1 MTTVERNR
9 LIAAHTEVAK
19 RIARKMARRCPS
31 WISREDI
38 VAAGLL
44 GLTEAANRYDATRAE
59 PFLPFAEQRIRGAVL
74 DELRRGDLLPRRVRQ
89 LARKVTTAIRLLES
103 AGRTPTDEAVAHALG
118 VSVETYRKDM
128 AHLVNVDVE
137 SIDSDNA
144 PMLVATESSVLEQAQ
159 HHEVLAQV
167 KAGLANMEPR
177 DVALLSMHYLEDKTF
192 QQIATELKI
201 TPSRAC
207 QLLWRAVERLRAQ
220 LGERVV
226 QEAA

>member
-1 MTTVERNR
+1 MNVERDR
-9 LIAAHTEVAK
+9 LIASHAEVAK
-19 RIARKMARRCPS
+19 RIALKMARRCPS

-44 GLTEAANRYDATRAE
+44 GLTEAANRYDASRAE
-59 PFLPFAEQRIRGAVL
+59 PFLSFAEQRIRGAIL
-74 DELRRGDLLPRRVRQ
+74 DELRRGDILPRRVRK
-89 LARKVTTAIRLLES
+89 LARKITNAIRMLEN
-103 AGRTPTDEAVAHALG
+103 AGKSTNDESVAASLG
-118 VSVETYRKDM
+118 VSEETYRNDM

-137 SIDSDNA
+137 SIDSEGA
-144 PMLVATESSVLEQAQ
+144 PVLVAEEVSVVDQAQ
-159 HHEVLAQV
+159 HRQVLSQV
-167 KAGLANMEPR
+167 RDALKNMEPR
-177 DVALLSMHYLEDKTF
+177 DVTLLSMHYLEDKTF

-207 QLLWRAVERLRAQ
+207 QLLWRAVDRLRNQ

>member
-1 MTTVERNR
+1 MNLERDR
-9 LIAAHTEVAK
+9 LIASHAEVAK
-19 RIARKMARRCPS
+19 RIALKMARRCPS

-44 GLTEAANRYDATRAE
+44 GLTEAANRYDASRAE
-59 PFLPFAEQRIRGAVL
+59 PFLSFAEQRIRGAIL
-74 DELRRGDLLPRRVRQ
+74 DELRRGDILPRRVRK
-89 LARKVTTAIRLLES
+89 LARKITNAIRMLEH
-103 AGRTPTDEAVAHALG
+103 AGVPTTDENVASSLG
-118 VSVETYRKDM
+118 VSETTYREDM

-137 SIDSDNA
+137 SIDAEGA
-144 PMLVATESSVLEQAQ
+144 PMLVAAEQSVVEQAQ
-159 HHEVLAQV
+159 HRQVLSQV
-167 KAGLANMEPR
+167 REALKGMEPR
-177 DVALLSMHYLEDKTF
+177 DVMLLSMHYLDDKTF

-207 QLLWRAVERLRAQ
+207 QLLWRAVDRLRAR